1 MLWLPK
7 FLQLLLLLE
16 LGQRSRGTEVCP
28 SSLCDCSDWGHYKIT
43 CTEISFIPT
52 FPQSTQTLRFMDT
65 YLGRIPSEAFSSLP
79 NISRIYITI
88 DTVLQVLEAYSF
100 NNLNKVTHIEI
111 RNAKNLRYIDNQA
124 FMNLP
129 LLKYLVILNTG
140 LGVFPD
146 LTKINSVNMNFLL
159 EISDNPYLSS
169 LPSNAFHG
177 LCNDSLILKLY
188 NNGFTVVEAHAFN
201 GTKLDSVYLHKNKYL
216 KVIDEDAFL
225 GVQSG
230 PSLLD
235 VSQTCITTL
244 PARGLEN
251 LKELMAQNTWTLKK
265 FPPVKTFPY
274 LTYAALSYPSH
285 CCAFK
290 NWKKAKG
297 ILEFLLCNQTNNL
310 SIRKRRSSS
319 TFRAPF
325 YQDYAEDYSD
335 HTDAVYDE
343 NSKFRDLHGN
353 SHYYVFFEEHNNR
366 EHGFGQELKN
376 PQENIMTFDS
386 HYDYIICAGNDE
398 ISCTPGPDEFNPCE
412 DVMGYRF
419 LRIVVWFVNLLAIVG
434 NVFVLFIL
442 LTSHYKLTVPRFL
455 MCNLAFADLC
465 MGLYLLLIAS
475 VDLYTR
481 SEYYNYA
488 IDWQTGPGCSTAG
501 FFTVF
506 ASELSVF
513 TLTTITLERWYAI
526 TFAMRLDKKI
536 RLWHASFIMLGGWLV
551 CFLLAL
557 LPLIGVSSYG
567 KVSIC
572 LPMDTETPLD
582 QAYIIIILLLNIVAF
597 IIICAC
603 YIKIYITVQNPQ
615 YKSGDKD
622 TVIAKRMAV
631 LIFTDFLCMAPISFY
646 ALSAVINK
654 PLITVSNSKILLV
667 LFYPLNSCA
676 NPFLYAIFTKA
687 FRRDIFILLS
697 KFGLCEH
704 QAQLYRGQTVSP
716 KNSSGSGSQRGNRG
730 IVQNLSSHQ
739 SHPHGVLRSYHSTM
753 ILHIQETMEDSKLT
767 IL

>member
-1 MLWLPK
+1 
-7 FLQLLLLLE
+7 
-16 LGQRSRGTEVCP
+16 
-28 SSLCDCSDWGHYKIT
+28 
-43 CTEISFIPT
+43 
-52 FPQSTQTLRFMDT
+52 
-65 YLGRIPSEAFSSLP
+65 
-79 NISRIYITI
+79 
-88 DTVLQVLEAYSF
+88 
-100 NNLNKVTHIEI
+100 
-111 RNAKNLRYIDNQA
+111 
-124 FMNLP
+124 
-129 LLKYLVILNTG
+129 
-140 LGVFPD
+140 
-146 LTKINSVNMNFLL
+146 
-159 EISDNPYLSS
+159 
-169 LPSNAFHG
+169 
-177 LCNDSLILKLY
+177 
-188 NNGFTVVEAHAFN
+188 
-201 GTKLDSVYLHKNKYL
+201 
-216 KVIDEDAFL
+216 
-225 GVQSG
+225 
-230 PSLLD
+230 
-235 VSQTCITTL
+235 
-244 PARGLEN
+244 
-251 LKELMAQNTWTLKK
+251 MAQNTWTLKK

-319 TFRAPF
+319 TYRAPF

-335 HTDAVYDE
+335 HTDAVHDE
-343 NSKFRDLHGN
+343 NSKFRDIHGN

-366 EHGFGQELKN
+366 EDGFGQELKN
-376 PQENIMTFDS
+376 PQDNIVTFDS
-386 HYDYIICAGNDE
+386 HYDYIICTGNDD
-398 ISCTPGPDEFNPCE
+398 ISCIPGPDEFNPCE

-506 ASELSVF
+506 ASELSIF

-536 RLWHASFIMLGGWLV
+536 RLWHASFIMLGGWLI

-572 LPMDTETPLD
+572 LPMDTETPVD

-603 YIKIYITVQNPQ
+603 YIKIYITVRNPQ

-646 ALSAVINK
+646 ALSAVINR

-704 QAQLYRGQTVSP
+704 QAQLYRGQTVFP
-716 KNSSGSGSQRGNRG
+716 KNSSGSGHHKGNRG
-730 IVQNLSSHQ
+730 VHNLSSHQ
-739 SHPHGVLRSYHSTM
+739 SHPHGVLEGYQSAVV
-753 ILHIQETMEDSKLT
+753 LHFQESMENSKLS

>member
-1 MLWLPK
+1 MLWPLK

-16 LGQRSRGTEVCP
+16 MGQRSKGTEVCP
-28 SSLCDCSDWGHYKIT
+28 SSLCDCSDWGRYKIT

-65 YLGRIPSEAFSSLP
+65 YLKRIPSEAFSRLP
-79 NISRIYITI
+79 NISRI
-88 DTVLQVLEAYSF
+88 
-100 NNLNKVTHIEI
+100 
-111 RNAKNLRYIDNQA
+111 
-124 FMNLP
+124 
-129 LLKYLVILNTG
+129 
-140 LGVFPD
+140 
-146 LTKINSVNMNFLL
+146 
-159 EISDNPYLSS
+159 
-169 LPSNAFHG
+169 
-177 LCNDSLILKLY
+177 KLY

-216 KVIDEDAFL
+216 RVIHEDAFL

-235 VSQTCITTL
+235 VSRTCITTF

-319 TFRAPF
+319 TYRAPF

-335 HTDAVYDE
+335 HTDAVHDE
-343 NSKFRDLHGN
+343 NSKFRDIHGN

-366 EHGFGQELKN
+366 KDGFGQELKN
-376 PQENIMTFDS
+376 PQDNIVTFDS
-386 HYDYIICAGNDE
+386 HYDYIICTGNDD
-398 ISCTPGPDEFNPCE
+398 ISCIPGPDEFNPCE

-506 ASELSVF
+506 ASELSIF

-536 RLWHASFIMLGGWLV
+536 RLWHASFIMLGGWLI

-572 LPMDTETPLD
+572 LPMDTETPVD

-603 YIKIYITVQNPQ
+603 YIKIYITVRNPQ

-646 ALSAVINK
+646 ALSAVINR

-704 QAQLYRGQTVSP
+704 QAQLYRGQTVFP
-716 KNSSGSGSQRGNRG
+716 KNSSGSGHHKGNRG
-730 IVQNLSSHQ
+730 VHNLSSHQ
-739 SHPHGVLRSYHSTM
+739 SHPHGVLEGYQSAVV
-753 ILHIQETMEDSKLT
+753 LHFQESMENSKLS

>member
-1 MLWLPK
+1 MLLA
-7 FLQLLLLLE
+7 
-16 LGQRSRGTEVCP
+16 
-28 SSLCDCSDWGHYKIT
+28 SLKKEKEKS
-43 CTEISFIPT
+43 T
-52 FPQSTQTLRFMDT
+52 FEYSVLRFMDT
-65 YLGRIPSEAFSSLP
+65 CLKRIPSEAFSRLP
-79 NISRIYITI
+79 NISRIYISI

-100 NNLNKVTHIEI
+100 NNLNKVTHI
-111 RNAKNLRYIDNQA
+111 
-124 FMNLP
+124 
-129 LLKYLVILNTG
+129 VILNTG

-146 LTKINSVNMNFLL
+146 LTQINSVNMNFLL
-159 EISDNPYLSS
+159 EIADNPYLNS
-169 LPSNAFHG
+169 LPSNAFQG

-188 NNGFTVVEAHAFN
+188 NNGFTVVESHAFN

-216 KVIDEDAFL
+216 RVIDEDAFL

-244 PARGLEN
+244 PERGLEN

-265 FPPVKTFPY
+265 LPPVKTFPY

-297 ILEFLLCNQTNNL
+297 ILEFLLCNETNNL

-319 TFRAPF
+319 TFRAPS
-325 YQDYAEDYSD
+325 YQDYADDSD
-335 HTDAVYDE
+335 HTDAVHDE

-353 SHYYVFFEEHNNR
+353 SRYYVFFEEHNNR
-366 EHGFGQELKN
+366 EDGFGQELKN
-376 PQENIMTFDS
+376 PQENIVTFDS
-386 HYDYIICAGNDE
+386 HYDYIICTGNDD
-398 ISCTPGPDEFNPCE
+398 ISCSPGPDEFNPCE

-488 IDWQTGPGCSTAG
+488 IDWQIGPGCSTAG

-506 ASELSVF
+506 ASELSIF

-536 RLWHASFIMLGGWLV
+536 RLWHASFIMLGGWLI

-572 LPMDTETPLD
+572 LPMDTETRID

-597 IIICAC
+597 IIICVC
-603 YIKIYITVQNPQ
+603 YIKIYITVRNPQ

-622 TVIAKRMAV
+622 TIIAKRMAV

-646 ALSAVINK
+646 ALSAVISR

-716 KNSSGSGSQRGNRG
+716 KNSSGSGHHKGNCR
-730 IVQNLSSHQ
+730 VVHNLSSHQ
-739 SHPHGVLRSYHSTM
+739 RHPHGVLGGYHSAM
-753 ILHIQETMEDSKLT
+753 MLHIQESMENSKLT

>member
-1 MLWLPK
+1 MLWPPM
-7 FLQLLLLLE
+7 FFQLLLLLE
-16 LGQRSRGTEVCP
+16 MGQRSGGTEVCP
-28 SSLCDCSDWGHYKIT
+28 SSSCDCSEWGHYKIT
-43 CTEISFIPT
+43 CMEINFIPT
-52 FPQSTQTLRFMDT
+52 LPQSTRTLRFMDT
-65 YLGRIPSEAFSSLP
+65 YLKRIPSEAFSRLH
-79 NISRIYITI
+79 NISRI
-88 DTVLQVLEAYSF
+88 D
-100 NNLNKVTHIEI
+100 I

-129 LLKYLVILNTG
+129 MLKYLVILNTG
-140 LGVFPD
+140 LGIFPD

-159 EISDNPYLSS
+159 EIADNPYLNS
-169 LPSNAFHG
+169 LPSNAFQG

-188 NNGFTVVEAHAFN
+188 NNGFTVVEAQAFN

-235 VSQTCITTL
+235 VSQTCITSL
-244 PARGLEN
+244 PERGLEN

-335 HTDAVYDE
+335 HTDAVHDE

-353 SHYYVFFEEHNNR
+353 SRYYVFFEEHNNR
-366 EHGFGQELKN
+366 EDGFGQELKN
-376 PQENIMTFDS
+376 PQENIVTFDN
-386 HYDYIICAGNDE
+386 HYDYVICTGNDD
-398 ISCTPGPDEFNPCE
+398 ISCSPRPDEFNPCE

-434 NVFVLFIL
+434 NIFVLFIL

-488 IDWQTGPGCSTAG
+488 IDWQTGPGCNTAG

-506 ASELSVF
+506 ASELSIF

-536 RLWHASFIMLGGWLV
+536 RLWHASFIMLGGWLI

-572 LPMDTETPLD
+572 LPMNTETPVD

-603 YIKIYITVQNPQ
+603 YIKIYITVRNPQ
-615 YKSGDKD
+615 YKSGNKD
-622 TVIAKRMAV
+622 TIIAKRMAV

-646 ALSAVINK
+646 ALSAVINR

-667 LFYPLNSCA
+667 LLYPLNSCA

-704 QAQLYRGQTVSP
+704 QAQLYRGQTVSA
-716 KNSSGSGSQRGNRG
+716 KNSSGSGHKGNRG
-730 IVQNLSSHQ
+730 VAHNLSSH
-739 SHPHGVLRSYHSTM
+739 SHDVLGGYHSAM
-753 ILHIQETMEDSKLT
+753 MLHIQESMENSKLT

>member
-1 MLWLPK
+1 MLWPPK

-16 LGQRSRGTEVCP
+16 MGQGSRSTDLCP
-28 SSLCDCSDWGHYKIT
+28 SSFCDCSDWGRYKIT
-43 CTEISFIPT
+43 CMEISFIPT
-52 FPQSTQTLRFMDT
+52 LPQSTQTLRFMDT
-65 YLGRIPSEAFSSLP
+65 YLKRIPSEAFSRLP
-79 NISRIYITI
+79 NISRIYISI

-100 NNLNKVTHIEI
+100 NNLIKITHIDI

-124 FMNLP
+124 FINLP
-129 LLKYLVILNTG
+129 MLKDLVILNTG
-140 LGVFPD
+140 LGIFPD
-146 LTKINSVNMNFLL
+146 LTKINSLNMNFLL
-159 EISDNPYLSS
+159 EIADNPYLNS
-169 LPSNAFHG
+169 LSSNAFQG

-188 NNGFTVVEAHAFN
+188 NNGFTVIEAHAFN

-216 KVIDEDAFL
+216 RVIDEDAFL

-235 VSQTCITTL
+235 ISQTHITSL
-244 PARGLEN
+244 PERGLEN

-265 FPPVKTFPY
+265 LPPVKTFPY

-297 ILEFLLCNQTNNL
+297 ILEFLLCDQTNNL

-335 HTDAVYDE
+335 QTDAVHE
-343 NSKFRDLHGN
+343 RDLHGN
-353 SHYYVFFEEHNNR
+353 SRYYVFFEEHNNR
-366 EHGFGQELKN
+366 EDGFGEELKN
-376 PQENIMTFDS
+376 PQANTVTFDD
-386 HYDYIICAGNDE
+386 HYDIICTGNDD
-398 ISCTPGPDEFNPCE
+398 ISCKPEPDEFNPCE

-434 NVFVLFIL
+434 NIFVLFIL

-481 SEYYNYA
+481 SEYYNFA

-506 ASELSVF
+506 ASELSIF

-536 RLWHASFIMLGGWLV
+536 RLWHASFIMLGGWLI

-572 LPMDTETPLD
+572 LPMDTETPVD

-597 IIICAC
+597 VIICGC
-603 YIKIYITVQNPQ
+603 YIKIYITVRNPQ

-622 TVIAKRMAV
+622 TIIAKRMAV

-646 ALSAVINK
+646 ALSAVINR

-716 KNSSGSGSQRGNRG
+716 KNSSGSGHHKGNRG
-730 IVQNLSSHQ
+730 VVHNLCSHQ
-739 SHPHGVLRSYHSTM
+739 RHSHDLVGDYHSAM
-753 ILHIQETMEDSKLT
+753 KLHIQESLENSKLT

>member
-1 MLWLPK
+1 
-7 FLQLLLLLE
+7 
-16 LGQRSRGTEVCP
+16 
-28 SSLCDCSDWGHYKIT
+28 
-43 CTEISFIPT
+43 
-52 FPQSTQTLRFMDT
+52 
-65 YLGRIPSEAFSSLP
+65 
-79 NISRIYITI
+79 
-88 DTVLQVLEAYSF
+88 
-100 NNLNKVTHIEI
+100 
-111 RNAKNLRYIDNQA
+111 
-124 FMNLP
+124 
-129 LLKYLVILNTG
+129 NTG

-159 EISDNPYLSS
+159 EIADNPYLNS
-169 LPSNAFHG
+169 LPSNAFQG

-216 KVIDEDAFL
+216 RVIDEDAFL
-225 GVQSG
+225 SVQSG

-244 PARGLEN
+244 PERGLEN

-265 FPPVKTFPY
+265 LPSVKTFPY

-319 TFRAPF
+319 TFRAPL
-325 YQDYAEDYSD
+325 YQDYVDDDSD
-335 HTDAVYDE
+335 HTVAVHDE

-353 SHYYVFFEEHNNR
+353 SRYYVFFEEHNNR
-366 EHGFGQELKN
+366 EDGFGQELKN
-376 PQENIMTFDS
+376 PQENIVTFDS
-386 HYDYIICAGNDE
+386 HYDYIICTGNDD
-398 ISCTPGPDEFNPCE
+398 ISCSPGPDEFNPCE

-506 ASELSVF
+506 ASELSIF

-536 RLWHASFIMLGGWLV
+536 RLWHASFIMLGGWLI

-572 LPMDTETPLD
+572 LPMDTETPID

-603 YIKIYITVQNPQ
+603 YIKIYITVRNPQ

-622 TVIAKRMAV
+622 TIIAKRMAV

-646 ALSAVINK
+646 ALSAVVSR

-704 QAQLYRGQTVSP
+704 QAQFYRGQTVSP
-716 KNSSGSGSQRGNRG
+716 KNSSGSGHHKG
-730 IVQNLSSHQ
+730 
-739 SHPHGVLRSYHSTM
+739 YHSAM
-753 ILHIQETMEDSKLT
+753 VLHIQESMENSKLT
-767 IL
+767 ILDHVESYMSSFKMTIYNLK

>member
-1 MLWLPK
+1 MSWLPK

-16 LGQRSRGTEVCP
+16 MGQRSRGTEVCP
-28 SSLCDCSDWGHYKIT
+28 SSLCDCSDWGLYKIT
-43 CTEISFIPT
+43 CMEISFIPT
-52 FPQSTQTLRFMDT
+52 LPQSTQTL
-65 YLGRIPSEAFSSLP
+65 YLTLFETWIFKTSTNSSFCLTS
-79 NISRIYITI
+79 IFLVKIFVIYCYIFVHTFN
-88 DTVLQVLEAYSF
+88 LQTLILYLEMCLF
-100 NNLNKVTHIEI
+100 LNRDI
-111 RNAKNLRYIDNQA
+111 RNAKNLRYIDNQVHPKC
-124 FMNLP
+124 MSI
-129 LLKYLVILNTG
+129 YYI
-140 LGVFPD
+140 
-146 LTKINSVNMNFLL
+146 
-159 EISDNPYLSS
+159 EIADNPYLNS
-169 LPSNAFHG
+169 LPSNAFQG

-188 NNGFTVVEAHAFN
+188 NNGFTVVESHAFN

-216 KVIDEDAFL
+216 RVIDEDAFL

-244 PARGLEN
+244 PERGLEN

-265 FPPVKTFPY
+265 LPPVKTFPY

-297 ILEFLLCNQTNNL
+297 ILEFLLCNETNNL

-319 TFRAPF
+319 TFRAPS
-325 YQDYAEDYSD
+325 YQDYADDSD
-335 HTDAVYDE
+335 HTDAVHDE

-353 SHYYVFFEEHNNR
+353 SRYYVFFEEHNNR
-366 EHGFGQELKN
+366 EDGFGQELKN
-376 PQENIMTFDS
+376 PQENIVTFDS
-386 HYDYIICAGNDE
+386 HYDYIICTGNDD
-398 ISCTPGPDEFNPCE
+398 ISCSPGPDEFNPCE

-488 IDWQTGPGCSTAG
+488 IDWQIGPGCSTAG

-506 ASELSVF
+506 ASELSIF

-536 RLWHASFIMLGGWLV
+536 RLWHASFIMLGGWLI

-572 LPMDTETPLD
+572 LPMDTETRID

-597 IIICAC
+597 IIICVC
-603 YIKIYITVQNPQ
+603 YIKIYITVRNPQ

-622 TVIAKRMAV
+622 TIIAKRMAV

-646 ALSAVINK
+646 ALSAVISR

-716 KNSSGSGSQRGNRG
+716 KNSSGSGHHKGNCR
-730 IVQNLSSHQ
+730 VVHNLSSHQ
-739 SHPHGVLRSYHSTM
+739 RHPHGVLGGYHSAM
-753 ILHIQETMEDSKLT
+753 MLHIQESMENSKLT

>member
-1 MLWLPK
+1 MLWPLK
-7 FLQLLLLLE
+7 FLQLLLLLLE
-16 LGQRSRGTEVCP
+16 MGQRSKGTEVCP

-43 CTEISFIPT
+43 CMEISFIPT
-52 FPQSTQTLRFMDT
+52 FPQSTQTLD
-65 YLGRIPSEAFSSLP
+65 
-79 NISRIYITI
+79 
-88 DTVLQVLEAYSF
+88 
-100 NNLNKVTHIEI
+100 I
-111 RNAKNLRYIDNQA
+111 RNAKNLRYIDSQA

-129 LLKYLVILNTG
+129 MLKDLVILNTG

-159 EISDNPYLSS
+159 EIADNPYLNS
-169 LPSNAFHG
+169 LPSNAFQG

-216 KVIDEDAFL
+216 RVIDEDAFL

-235 VSQTCITTL
+235 VSRTCITTF
-244 PARGLEN
+244 PAKGLEN

-335 HTDAVYDE
+335 HTDAVHNE
-343 NSKFRDLHGN
+343 NSKFRDLHEN

-366 EHGFGQELKN
+366 EDGFGQELKN
-376 PQENIMTFDS
+376 PQENIVTFDS
-386 HYDYIICAGNDE
+386 HYDYIICTGNDD
-398 ISCTPGPDEFNPCE
+398 ISCIPGPDEFNPCE

-434 NVFVLFIL
+434 NVFVLVIL

-506 ASELSVF
+506 ASELSIF

-536 RLWHASFIMLGGWLV
+536 RLWHAFFIMLGGWLI

-572 LPMDTETPLD
+572 LPMDTETPVD

-603 YIKIYITVQNPQ
+603 YIKIYITVRNPQ

-646 ALSAVINK
+646 ALSAVINR

-704 QAQLYRGQTVSP
+704 QAQLYRGQAVFP
-716 KNSSGSGSQRGNRG
+716 KNSSGSGHHKDNCG
-730 IVQNLSSHQ
+730 VHNLSSHQ
-739 SHPHGVLRSYHSTM
+739 SHPHGVLGGYQSAVV
-753 ILHIQETMEDSKLT
+753 LHIQESMENSKLS